1 MGSASETSSNTEES
15 HYGNNHLVTST
26 PNTNHPVSS
35 QSHHQQHCSQHHQF
49 ASTAAI
55 YGRIGHHMR
64 GTGGGSRERPQS
76 VYEKQFGPV
85 QHSLLSSPPM
95 TQLSRSQQ
103 KHQVSIGQATVVNLV
118 KKTTQQQQNHS
129 GSANT
134 IGGATSKTENTQ
146 PPPLPPRPAGGLN
159 TSFSNCLPPSVD
171 SPKPQLMKHSSA
183 SLPRNTHQKKMKK
196 LLIESTSP
204 KLSSSTAAVIKR
216 QSFHDGSTT
225 SALSLF
231 SKPIL
236 KSLEDAGEDKSE
248 PKVCT

>member
-1 MGSASETSSNTEES
+1 
-15 HYGNNHLVTST
+15 
-26 PNTNHPVSS
+26 
-35 QSHHQQHCSQHHQF
+35 
-49 ASTAAI
+49 
-55 YGRIGHHMR
+55 MR

-95 TQLSRSQQ
+95 TQPSRSQQ

-118 KKTTQQQQNHS
+118 KKTTQQQQQNHS

-196 LLIESTSP
+196 LLLESTSP
-204 KLSSSTAAVIKR
+204 KLSSSTAAVVKR

-236 KSLEDAGEDKSE
+236 KSLEELIRTRFELDSNSSELVFRVKSRASPCSLFLGIDKSSGMSLSAQSSG
-248 PKVCT
+248 

>member
-1 MGSASETSSNTEES
+1 
-15 HYGNNHLVTST
+15 
-26 PNTNHPVSS
+26 
-35 QSHHQQHCSQHHQF
+35 
-49 ASTAAI
+49 
-55 YGRIGHHMR
+55 MR

-95 TQLSRSQQ
+95 TQPSRSQQ
-103 KHQVSIGQATVVNLV
+103 KHQISIGQATVVNLV
-118 KKTTQQQQNHS
+118 KKTTQQQQQNHS

-196 LLIESTSP
+196 LLLESTSP
-204 KLSSSTAAVIKR
+204 KLSSSTAAVVKR

-248 PKVCT
+248 PKVCILSNCCDKVYFFKAKNMRTGVTQFIKKDKLIHN

>member
-15 HYGNNHLVTST
+15 HYGNNHLTST
-26 PNTNHPVSS
+26 PNNHP
-35 QSHHQQHCSQHHQF
+35 SHQPHCSQHHQF
-49 ASTAAI
+49 ASSAAI
-55 YGRIGHHMR
+55 YGRIGHLR
-64 GTGGGSRERPQS
+64 GAGGSHSRERPQS

-85 QHSLLSSPPM
+85 QQLLSSPPM
-95 TQLSRSQQ
+95 TQPRSQQ
-103 KHQVSIGQATVVNLV
+103 QVSIGQATVVNLV
-118 KKTTQQQQNHS
+118 KTQQS
-129 GSANT
+129 T
-134 IGGATSKTENTQ
+134 GACTAAGTSKTESTQ

-159 TSFSNCLPPSVD
+159 TSFSNCPPSVE
-171 SPKPQLMKHSSA
+171 PKPQLMKHSSA

-204 KLSSSTAAVIKR
+204 KLSSSTAAVVKR

-248 PKVCT
+248 PKVRT